1 MLISIKSEIDSRV
14 LLYPLIKV
22 LKPFGSIL
30 VITSNRQ
37 LNRLIEDVDTRTC
50 RDITIILD
58 VDGTADDTYVEYGVN
73 QKDYDFV
80 ILDNMAAID
89 YDVLL
94 VPLGGLSTPD
104 FDDDLQLL
112 INSDEASRVKL
123 IQFGKSLSKS
133 NGGKEEA
140 KKSNSRE
147 TKTIDAS
154 LDGNY
159 DPAEKFRVK
168 QEVKKV
174 EGIKTYKCKFPCYD
188 DIEAVESEHRF
199 YVPDEGLCSTLYDIF
214 KQQLQVNSNDFRKV
228 AQRKDEY
235 SGYIK
240 SRNSIRED

>member
-133 NGGKEEA
+133 NGGKRRL
-140 KKSNSRE
+140 KSL
-147 TKTIDAS
+147 I
-154 LDGNY
+154 L
-159 DPAEKFRVK
+159 EKLR
-168 QEVKKV
+168 
-174 EGIKTYKCKFPCYD
+174 
-188 DIEAVESEHRF
+188 
-199 YVPDEGLCSTLYDIF
+199 
-214 KQQLQVNSNDFRKV
+214 QLMLHWMITTTPLRSFELNR
-228 AQRKDEY
+228 R
-235 SGYIK
+235 
-240 SRNSIRED
+240 